1 MQPTVEKKP
10 GKVPWILLAVA
21 GGVALAGILAAVFLP
36 VLVVRWLGGED
47 FRKLASGQISDA
59 LKTKG
64 DLEVLQWSS
73 FSVYSGSFLS
83 RTNDPG
89 DWNWRIHEIRA
100 DISPRLL
107 LDRILRFSE
116 ISVGSVVLA
125 PGFPAPATTAT
136 APVTPPDL
144 IHAKSSQELL
154 RDVQIEKL
162 EVRNFDL
169 SPNSITQGWG
179 VKGVRIVLNMKKQGT
194 DFRLQN
200 GEILAPL
207 PWARN
212 VTIQQA
218 KGRFVV
224 PTCYLTDL
232 TLKSGGGGLLSASGN
247 FTTSPS
253 PLGHGRFSWERWE
266 IPSGKLGFGL
276 FDVPAKMSG
285 EFNLEEWSPSSLQ
298 GSGKVRLVD
307 ARLEPGRGSESIL
320 AILSVITGEPRLKG
334 CPLTTAGASFEILS
348 NRYDIRDILVEA
360 PGLLRATGSIRI
372 SSGNLEGAIQFGLDK
387 YLGSKVADLTGGELF
402 QKEENGYLYQPVKIS
417 GTMENPQND
426 LQPRLAAAMA
436 RTMIRTGAQI
446 LEKAAGARGGD
457 PSRDATGQVFQG
469 IRSLFAPP
477 SNP

>member
-1 MQPTVEKKP
+1 MRSSLGKPTIRAR
-10 GKVPWILLAVA
+10 WILLGGA
-21 GGVALAGILAAVFLP
+21 GSLGLIGVLAAVFLP

-47 FRKLASGQISDA
+47 FRRLASVQISNV

-64 DLEVLQWSS
+64 NLEVLQWSS
-73 FSVYSGSFLS
+73 FSVYSDSFLS
-83 RTNDPG
+83 QTNDPG
-89 DWNWRIHEIRA
+89 DWNWSIYEIRA

-107 LDRILRFSE
+107 WDRILRFSE
-116 ISVGSVVLA
+116 ISIGSVALS
-125 PGFPAPATTAT
+125 PGRPAPATPAS
-136 APVTPPDL
+136 APVTPSDL
-144 IHAKSSQELL
+144 AQTKSLPGFF

-162 EVRNFDL
+162 EVRNFDFP
-169 SPNSITQGWG
+169 PNSLTKGWG
-179 VKGVRIVLNMKKQGT
+179 GKGVRIALNLGKQGT

-200 GEILAPL
+200 GEILSPF
-207 PWARN
+207 PWAQS

-218 KGRFVV
+218 KGRFVA

-232 TLKSGGGGLLSASGN
+232 TLKSAGGGQLSASGD
-247 FTTSPS
+247 FMVSSSPAA
-253 PLGHGRFSWERWE
+253 HGRFSWEKWE
-266 IPSGKLGFGL
+266 IASGKLGFGL

-285 EFNLEEWSPSSLQ
+285 EFNLEEWSPSKMK

-307 ARLEPGRGSESIL
+307 ARLEPGKGSESIL
-320 AILSVITGEPRLKG
+320 AILAVITGEPRLKG
-334 CPLTTAGASFEILS
+334 CPLTAAMASFEVL
-348 NRYDIRDILVEA
+348 NDRYEVRDILVEA

-372 SSGNLEGAIQFGLDK
+372 SNGLLDGVVQFGLDK
-387 YLGSKVADLTGGELF
+387 NLGTKVAGLTSGELF

-426 LQPRLAAAMA
+426 LQPKLAAAMA

-457 PSRDATGQVFQG
+457 PSRDATGQVLQG

-477 SNP
+477 VNP